1 MKYSILLF
9 VLLCFPGI
17 CLQAQED
24 VPDYIG
30 NNELKLN
37 AAYLLAGFAEIT
49 YERLLGDDSAIGISA
64 GFALDN
70 DIDYRFAVLPYYRLY
85 FGKKRAAGFFVEGN
99 ANFFSERGFES
110 DTEFGAGL
118 GLAVGGKLINS
129 KGWIAELFLGL
140 GRNLVN
146 NDEISEAYPRAGIL
160 VGKRF

>member
-1 MKYSILLF
+1 MKRLLIHGM
-9 VLLCFPGI
+9 VLMGSLTG
-17 CLQAQED
+17 LLAQAD
-24 VPDYIG
+24 STNYAG
-30 NNELKLN
+30 NNEIKVN
-37 AAYLLAGFAEIT
+37 GAYLLAGLAEIT
-49 YERLLGDDSAIGISA
+49 YEGILGEDSAIGVSV

-70 DIDYRFAVLPYYRLY
+70 SIDYRFSAIPYYRLY

-99 ANFFSERGFES
+99 GAFFSERDFES

-118 GLAVGGKLINS
+118 GLAVGGKFINS

-146 NDEISEAYPRAGIL
+146 NDDISEAYPRAGIL

>member
-1 MKYSILLF
+1 MKCFILFLALLF
-9 VLLCFPGI
+9 SPGMY
-17 CLQAQED
+17 LQAQED
-24 VPDYIG
+24 TPDYPG
-30 NNELKLN
+30 DNELKIN

-49 YERLLGDDSAIGISA
+49 YERMLRDDSAIGISA

-70 DIDYRFAVLPYYRLY
+70 NIDYRFAAIPYYRLY

-99 ANFFSERGFES
+99 ANFFSERNFES

-118 GLAVGGKLINS
+118 GLAIGGKFINAI
-129 KGWIAELFLGL
+129 GWVAELFLGL

-146 NDEISEAYPRAGIL
+146 NDNISEAYPRVGIL